1 MLYTNYTE
9 KLLGLEDAF
18 LKDVEHLSDG
28 IHIHIQMHK
37 RIHDCPRCGNPTSKV
52 HDYRIQEVKDVPMLG
67 LPTVLH
73 IRKRRHKCP
82 YCGKIFSE
90 HISFLPRYQRTTNR
104 LWGYVI
110 GQLASEKSMSR
121 IGKEV
126 SLSGTSIARILDH
139 VSYRPK
145 GLPQVLSIDE
155 FRGNTDGEKF
165 QCILTDPKKRKVIDI
180 LPARRSDTLHEYFG
194 SYNDRSN
201 VKIVVMDMS
210 SFFKN
215 VMHNIFPKA
224 DIIADKFHVVRQ
236 VTWAFENVRKVEQK
250 KFAASRRKYF
260 KRSRTLLLKDKQK
273 LKPEELE
280 QVVNMLQISK
290 RLAQAYYLKNEFYEV
305 MKSKDLAEAKKRMFN
320 WMMHAQTAA
329 LPEFEDCIK
338 TYINWQT
345 EILNAFKYGYTNGF
359 TEGCNNRIKVIKR
372 TGYGLQNFKRF
383 RLCILHVFA
392 N

>member
-52 HDYRIQEVKDVPMLG
+52 HDYRVQKVKDVPMLG

-180 LPARRSDTLHEYFG
+180 LPARRSDTLHDYFG

-305 MKSKDLAEAKKRMFN
+305 MKSRS
-320 WMMHAQTAA
+320 
-329 LPEFEDCIK
+329 
-338 TYINWQT
+338 
-345 EILNAFKYGYTNGF
+345 
-359 TEGCNNRIKVIKR
+359 
-372 TGYGLQNFKRF
+372 
-383 RLCILHVFA
+383 
-392 N
+392 